1 MTFDFLIMSK
11 IGKKP
16 ILIPDKVEVKL
27 EDNRIYVKGPKGDLS
42 FEIRPEIGVK
52 IENGQIEVFPKIQTK
67 ETKALWGTTRSLIN
81 NLVEGVTKGFK
92 KQLEIQ
98 GIGYKAKV
106 EGNELVLEVGF
117 SHPVKKE
124 IPEGLRVSVEK
135 NIITVEGIDK
145 QLVGE
150 FAAQIRKVRPPDPYK
165 GKGIRYLGERI
176 KLKPGKKAVGTTQ

>member
-1 MTFDFLIMSK
+1 LNFEFFIMSK

-16 ILIPDKVEVKL
+16 ILIPEGVEVKL
-27 EDNRIYVKGPKGDLS
+27 EGNTIYVKGPKGDFSL
-42 FEIRPEIGVK
+42 EIRPEIGIK
-52 IENGQIEVFPKIQTK
+52 IENGQIEVFPKMQTK

-81 NLVEGVTKGFK
+81 NLVEGVTRGFK

-98 GIGYKAKV
+98 GIGYKAKL

-117 SHPVKKE
+117 SHPVKME
-124 IPEGLRVSVEK
+124 IPEGIEVSIDK
-135 NIITVEGIDK
+135 NIITIEGIDK

-150 FAAQIRKVRPPDPYK
+150 FAARIKKVRPPDPYK
-165 GKGIRYLGERI
+165 GKGIRYLGEKI